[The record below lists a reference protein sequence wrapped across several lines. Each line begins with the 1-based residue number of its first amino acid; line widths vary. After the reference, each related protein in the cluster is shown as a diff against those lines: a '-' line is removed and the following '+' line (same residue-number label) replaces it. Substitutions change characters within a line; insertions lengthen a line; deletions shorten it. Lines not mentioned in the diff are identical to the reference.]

1 MVMDVIKSKKV
12 IIVIALIAMLSM
24 AIGYEMFEKKDKQE
38 YIKNDESIEQVSHV
52 EEKIPDIEVY
62 ILGCIN
68 NPGTYEVKKN
78 TTIKQLAEIAGGFTE
93 GADLEKINLVYKI
106 KDNAMIVI
114 KDKNDME
121 NDETGMK
128 LVKGVYK
135 DDQDD
140 DIDLQVNINT
150 ASKDKLTKLPGI
162 GESVAKKIIKYRE
175 DNGDFE
181 NIEDIMNIPGI
192 GENKFNS
199 IKDMIV
205 IS

>member
-1 MVMDVIKSKKV
+1 MDVIKSKKV